1 MKFKTYEEFID
12 RFPKDTYVRFA
23 AARISDL
30 KNELFLQGK
39 K

>member
-12 RFPKDTYVRFA
+12 RFPKDPYVRLA

-30 KNELFLQGK
+30 KKELFLQGK